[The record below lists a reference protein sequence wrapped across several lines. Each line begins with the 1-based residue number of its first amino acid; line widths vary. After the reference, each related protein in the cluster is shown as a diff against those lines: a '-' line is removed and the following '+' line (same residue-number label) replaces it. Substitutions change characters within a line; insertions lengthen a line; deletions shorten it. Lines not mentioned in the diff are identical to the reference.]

1 MSGLRRSAAT
11 AASSMKKWFPTTSSP
26 LIVSAPMAYVTNV
39 QLATEVTK
47 AGGLGFITG
56 GRDFSPESPALKK
69 LDEDLTAARRLLTS
83 ASSSSS
89 SPLLQAKE
97 NGDKH
102 LATLPIGVG
111 FVTYDASLRAFAQ
124 TTTPILQNHRPAAVW
139 LFAPSP
145 LAATTT
151 AEVISSL
158 AAVGREWGL
167 RVVVQVGNVAAARE
181 AARDGADVIVAQG
194 VDAGGHQWAS
204 GAGIVS
210 LVPEVVDMLRDE
222 FPDREI
228 AVWAAGGIADGR
240 GVVASLALGA
250 EAAVIGTKF
259 MVAHES
265 SAQDYKRQAIL
276 STSDGGRNTVKSQ
289 IHDHVQGNK
298 EWPDLYD
305 GRAVIHHSYHDHQAG
320 VPLEENERR
329 YQAAKESGDHAR
341 LVTWSGTGVGLVK
354 EALPAGDMVRSLRNE
369 ASQVLQDLKSLT
381 A

>member
-1 MSGLRRSAAT
+1 LT
-11 AASSMKKWFPTTSSP
+11 
-26 LIVSAPMAYVTNV
+26 
-39 QLATEVTK
+39 
-47 AGGLGFITG
+47 LGFITG

-167 RVVVQVGNVAAARE
+167 RVVVQVGSVAAARE

-240 GVVASLALGA
+240 SVVASLALGA
-250 EAAVIGTKF
+250 EAAVIGTKVNQSF
-259 MVAHES
+259 
-265 SAQDYKRQAIL
+265 IL
-276 STSDGGRNTVKSQ
+276 
-289 IHDHVQGNK
+289 
-298 EWPDLYD
+298 
-305 GRAVIHHSYHDHQAG
+305 
-320 VPLEENERR
+320 
-329 YQAAKESGDHAR
+329 
-341 LVTWSGTGVGLVK
+341 
-354 EALPAGDMVRSLRNE
+354 
-369 ASQVLQDLKSLT
+369 
-381 A
+381 